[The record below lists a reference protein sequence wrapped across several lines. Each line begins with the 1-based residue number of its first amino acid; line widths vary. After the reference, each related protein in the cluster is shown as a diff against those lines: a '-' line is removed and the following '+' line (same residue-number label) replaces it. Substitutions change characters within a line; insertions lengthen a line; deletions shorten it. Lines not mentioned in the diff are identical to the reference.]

1 MAIRPDYDIG
11 SVTLTS
17 GSSDFTTSGSSL
29 QTAAV
34 QAGDAIIT
42 PSGHVLIIASI
53 TGQNSGTLFLPC
65 PPAAAGTGL
74 ALRIRFQPD
83 GSRYQGAVR
92 VLIDLLSSGNLEAF
106 AALVG
111 AAGMVPIFTGPGTL
125 DLADPATFGIQDPNG
140 SLGKL
145 AALTLAANKAIT
157 TDNSGNAQQIDL
169 GTLGRALLALAS
181 GTSGQYVQGDGTLQ
195 AKTGLPVSTAQQ
207 AALNGKLSLSG
218 GTVEGSVAVRGVLA
232 SKGAHSASAGAPFF
246 NVLNVGNNIDW
257 TWYLAGWNDPGILF
271 SYTPSGSWVSTPL
284 TMKGATGAVI
294 VQGAFSAG
302 SKSFEIDHPSDP
314 FNKDLIFMSTEA
326 PKAGVE
332 FWGTVRLIAGVAEVD
347 IDAASNLTPGTFAA
361 LTQRAVPLAPNNLD
375 GETTVRSSR
384 IVNGKFTI
392 FASDPNCTDEVS
404 WHVKAERADA
414 FIKSCEF
421 CDPETGVLIPEREK
435 ENA

>member
-1 MAIRPDYDIG
+1 MAYQDQFYTVG
-11 SVTLTS
+11 TVTLTG
-17 GSSDFTTSGSSL
+17 GS
-29 QTAAV
+29 TAV
-34 QAGDAIIT
+34 
-42 PSGHVLIIASI
+42 
-53 TGQNSGTLFLPC
+53 TG
-65 PPAAAGTGL
+65 AGTGWET
-74 ALRIRFQPD
+74 ALIVGGVFYA
-83 GSRYQGAVR
+83 GGGAYPIQSV
-92 VLIDLLSSGNLEAF
+92 SSE
-106 AALVG
+106 
-111 AAGMVPIFTGPGTL
+111 TE
-125 DLADPATFGIQDPNG
+125 
-140 SLGKL
+140 
-145 AALTLAANKAIT
+145 LTLAIPYVGVDAAGVGYAIDRQRAAAISNIAMNDRLAQIIREISIGNIEELNALELVANKVLT
-157 TDNSGNAQQIDL
+157 TNAAGHLSQEAL

-181 GTSGQYVQGDGTLQ
+181 GTSAQYVQGDGTLQ

-218 GTVEGSVAVRGVLA
+218 GTVEGAVAVRGVLA